1 MSWARDEWKLDLPTT
16 ALKKIS
22 ELENDA
28 ENLRKNKQQ
37 QQFQLENVSNALQ
50 KQKQLTADEKT
61 INANLRREIQE
72 LTRKCDDLESQSEN
86 KEVDL
91 RVRDNKITLLE
102 DQLQKVRARLK
113 EEGENNSELIKK
125 LDEQQA
131 IAEGKENEIKEMKKE
146 LERTKDAK
154 DKIEREL
161 DGKPHFRCWFIKH
174 DFIKNCP
181 FQNKVRSQIC
191 LGIKYFFSVA
201 ALY

>member
-37 QQFQLENVSNALQ
+37 QQLQMENVSNALQ

-61 INANLRREIQE
+61 INANLHREIQE
-72 LTRKCDDLESQSEN
+72 LTRKCDELESQSEN

-91 RVRDNKITLLE
+91 RVRDNKIALLE
-102 DQLQKVRARLK
+102 DQLQKLRARLK

-125 LDEQQA
+125 LDEQQTT
-131 IAEGKENEIKEMKKE
+131 AEGKENEVKEMKKE
-146 LERTKDAK
+146 LERTKDAN

-161 DGKPHFRCWFIKH
+161 DGKSRFRC
-174 DFIKNCP
+174 
-181 FQNKVRSQIC
+181 
-191 LGIKYFFSVA
+191 
-201 ALY
+201 